1 LRLLIDS
8 NIFLEI
14 LLDRENKES
23 AKNLLVQIDRH
34 QFYISDYSLQSIGLI
49 LFRAG
54 KAEKFTEF
62 VQDMILQP
70 EVLVPTL
77 LPHDA
82 ALILEKSN
90 THKLDFDDAYQY
102 AMAEKYDL
110 QIVSFDN
117 DFNKTPKGKR
127 TPAEVLAI
135 N

>member
-23 AKNLLVQIDRH
+23 AKSLLIQIDRH
-34 QFYISDYSLQSIGLI
+34 EFYISDYSLQSIGLI

-54 KAEKFTEF
+54 QPEKFTSF
-62 VQDMILQP
+62 VKEMIIEP
-70 EVLVPTL
+70 EIAVPTL
-77 LPHDA
+77 LPQNATRIFDTAMAHR
-82 ALILEKSN
+82 
-90 THKLDFDDAYQY
+90 LDFDDAYQY
-102 AMAEKYDL
+102 AMADVHNL

-117 DFNKTPKGKR
+117 DFNETPRGKK
-127 TPAEVLAI
+127 TPAEILAT

>member
-1 LRLLIDS
+1 MRLLIDS

-23 AKNLLVQIDRH
+23 AKNLLIQIDRH

-62 VQDMILQP
+62 VQDMILRP
-70 EVLVPTL
+70 EIHVPTL

-82 ALILEKSN
+82 PLILDKS
-90 THKLDFDDAYQY
+90 TAHKLDFDDAYQY

-117 DFNKTPKGKR
+117 DFNKTPKGKM
-127 TPAEVLAI
+127 TPMQILAL

>member
-1 LRLLIDS
+1 MRLLIDS

-23 AKNLLVQIDRH
+23 AKKLLVQIEQH

-49 LFRAG
+49 LYRAG
-54 KAEKFTEF
+54 KADKFTDF

-70 EVLVPTL
+70 EILVPTL

-82 ALILEKSN
+82 GLIFAKST

-102 AMAEKYDL
+102 ALAEKYAL

-117 DFNKTPKGKR
+117 DFNKTPKGKK
-127 TPAEVLAI
+127 TPAEILAMS
-135 N
+135 

>member
-23 AKNLLVQIDRH
+23 AKKLLVQIEQH

-49 LFRAG
+49 LYRAG
-54 KAEKFTEF
+54 KADKFTDF

-70 EVLVPTL
+70 EILVPTF

-82 ALILEKSN
+82 GLIFAKST

-102 AMAEKYDL
+102 ALAEKYAL

-117 DFNKTPKGKR
+117 DFNKTPKGKK
-127 TPAEVLAI
+127 TPAEILAMS
-135 N
+135 